1 MAIRLTSFLSFSFL
15 FIFPFFLPSHFL
27 YSIPYFL
34 STNPN
39 QKKLSTFPPITLPPP
54 TNNTV
59 TTAKSFSRCVQWC
72 LPRVITPLGFH
83 PHVLSGPLVPSSLFL
98 AKSSLVVQ
106 PYPFGMVLYHGSSTC
121 IKLSIGSHPTVQP
134 Q

>member
-1 MAIRLTSFLSFSFL
+1 MTVRPTSFLSFSFH

-39 QKKLSTFPPITLPPP
+39 QKTINFSVQTLPPP

-59 TTAKSFSRCVQWC
+59 TTAKSFSRCIQWC
-72 LPRVITPLGFH
+72 LPRVITPPGFC
-83 PHVLSGPLVPSSLFL
+83 PHVLSGPLMPSSLFL
-98 AKSSLVVQ
+98 AKSSLEV
-106 PYPFGMVLYHGSSTC
+106 PPCPFGMVLYHRSSTR
-121 IKLSIGSHPTVQP
+121 IKLSIGSHPTVWP